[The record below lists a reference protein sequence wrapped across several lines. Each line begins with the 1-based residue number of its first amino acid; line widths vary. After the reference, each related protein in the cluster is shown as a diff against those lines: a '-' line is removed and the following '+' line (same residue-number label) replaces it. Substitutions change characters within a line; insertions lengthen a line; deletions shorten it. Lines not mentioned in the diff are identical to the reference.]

1 MSEVICSC
9 LFMLAF
15 FIVGSSKGFTSEIK
29 KGLGLLLTFMPTH
42 LQTDSATNRRVGI
55 FTADLLDAVHPAFG
69 VISDGFENSYG
80 HPHPLTLQA
89 LESRHIA
96 VYRTDERGLVRF
108 ISDGK
113 RIHIE

>member
-1 MSEVICSC
+1 MEKKIEEQ
-9 LFMLAF
+9 LFFA
-15 FIVGSSKGFTSEIK
+15 
-29 KGLGLLLTFMPTH
+29 GLLKHADVLK
-42 LQTDSATNRRVGI
+42 VGHHGSR
-55 FTADLLDAVHPAFG
+55 TSSGADLLDAVRPEFG
-69 VISDGFENSYG
+69 VISAGFENSYG